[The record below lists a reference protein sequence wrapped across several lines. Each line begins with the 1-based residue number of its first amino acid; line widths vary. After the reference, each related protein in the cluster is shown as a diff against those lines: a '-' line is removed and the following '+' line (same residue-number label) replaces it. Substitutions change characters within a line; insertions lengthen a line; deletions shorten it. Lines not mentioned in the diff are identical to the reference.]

1 LRYPAAV
8 LAFARLE
15 LDILVPLVA
24 VDDDEYHHPFGF
36 LNVTLVRLVHSQ
48 NARSPML
55 VTLSPISTLVRLVHL

>member
-1 LRYPAAV
+1 MRYVADV

-36 LNVTLVRLVHSQ
+36 LNVTLVRLLQ
-48 NARSPML
+48 EENA
-55 VTLSPISTLVRLVHL
+55 